1 MGDDFGGG
9 KVLVSRADFGDGFRL
24 RVGATGA
31 AADVVAGEKSA
42 LRSGEGTEDLAHRCR
57 GVEVEE
63 AVGHGNGGG
72 CGHGSTMDRSRQT
85 RIGKLNFA
93 DSPRNW
99 LMKHV
104 PGPWSNPQVY
114 LLPNLMTAGNLACGF
129 SAVVTIFEGMR
140 NPNGDTKDFYLAIF
154 LILGACLFDALDG
167 RLARLKGQESMFGR
181 EFDSLADIVSFGI
194 APALLVMDIVLSS
207 FDNRLG
213 WTIAFIYLLCG
224 GMRLARFNCLAQMAA
239 ENPDK
244 PVKREFVGFPIPA
257 AAGLIAS
264 LTIFILWLNEGQKEI
279 GPWRY
284 VLLVL
289 MLLLSFMMLS
299 EFRYPS
305 FKALNLR
312 AKRSLVWL
320 FAAALVLVCAVK
332 FVEFV
337 PLGIF
342 LTYLIYGLVRPWVS
356 REWREELEEGVE
368 EGELELVEDDP
379 AA

>member
-1 MGDDFGGG
+1 
-9 KVLVSRADFGDGFRL
+9 
-24 RVGATGA
+24 
-31 AADVVAGEKSA
+31 
-42 LRSGEGTEDLAHRCR
+42 
-57 GVEVEE
+57 
-63 AVGHGNGGG
+63 
-72 CGHGSTMDRSRQT
+72 
-85 RIGKLNFA
+85 
-93 DSPRNW
+93 
-99 LMKHV
+99 MKHV

-224 GMRLARFNCLAQMAA
+224 AMRLARFNCLAQMAA

-305 FKALNLR
+305 FKAMNLR
-312 AKRSLVWL
+312 AKRSLVW
-320 FAAALVLVCAVK
+320 FFVAALVLVCAVK

-356 REWREELEEGVE
+356 RKWREELEEGVE

>member
-1 MGDDFGGG
+1 
-9 KVLVSRADFGDGFRL
+9 
-24 RVGATGA
+24 
-31 AADVVAGEKSA
+31 
-42 LRSGEGTEDLAHRCR
+42 
-57 GVEVEE
+57 
-63 AVGHGNGGG
+63 
-72 CGHGSTMDRSRQT
+72 
-85 RIGKLNFA
+85 
-93 DSPRNW
+93 
-99 LMKHV
+99 MKQHV

-129 SAVVTIFEGMR
+129 SAVLTIFEGMR
-140 NPNGDTKDFYLAIF
+140 DADGGANHFHLAIF

-167 RLARLKGQESMFGR
+167 RLARIRGQESMFGR

-194 APALLVMDIVLSS
+194 APALLMMDIVLSN

-213 WTIAFIYLLCG
+213 WTIAFVYLLCG
-224 GMRLARFNCLAQMAA
+224 AMRLARFNCLAQAA
-239 ENPDK
+239 IEHPEEAKTRD
-244 PVKREFVGFPIPA
+244 FVGFPIPA

-264 LTIFILWLNEGQKEI
+264 LTIFILWLNEGDRAI
-279 GPWRY
+279 GAWRY

-305 FKALNLR
+305 FKAMNLR
-312 AKRSLVWL
+312 ARRSLVWL
-320 FAAALVLVCAVK
+320 FAAILLLVCAVN

-342 LTYLIYGLVRPWVS
+342 LTYFVYGLVRPWVS
-356 REWREELEEGVE
+356 RKWRNEIEEGIGDAGFEPEIVD
-368 EGELELVEDDP
+368 EGDEDQG